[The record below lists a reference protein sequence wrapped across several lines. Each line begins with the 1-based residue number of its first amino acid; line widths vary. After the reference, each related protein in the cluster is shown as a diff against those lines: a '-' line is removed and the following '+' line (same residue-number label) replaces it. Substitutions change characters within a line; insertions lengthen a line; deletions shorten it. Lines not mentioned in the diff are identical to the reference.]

1 MDDGQDDPPLKKR
14 SSLPL
19 SLPPAPRSIH
29 LLLRSTYSQE
39 MESLS
44 DGGTPSPGDTSAA
57 PSIGSPHQM
66 TTTTASSHDEG
77 GTAPLSVAVGSST
90 EEERTLEMIFKTLSA
105 EKQRAALESI
115 SEECLERIAAD
126 PANNHLVY
134 IKDMK
139 TPTDRITIDRIDPL
153 DITKGYKMVAARD
166 FQKGDVIFRNE
177 SLIFPEHMNIVM
189 NVNGARLWLDK
200 LSHTVN
206 VGQGLRQCYTFDTF
220 QNHSCDPNTAMP
232 EALTEEDLLP
242 DSIYELVAIKDI
254 QKGTELTCDYETFD
268 RALDGT
274 VFHCQCGSAN
284 CRGVVHG

>member
-1 MDDGQDDPPLKKR
+1 MDDGQDDPPLKKQR
-14 SSLPL
+14 SLPL

-29 LLLRSTYSQE
+29 LLRSTYYSQE
-39 MESLS
+39 GESLS
-44 DGGTPSPGDTSAA
+44 DAETPSPGDTSAA

-77 GTAPLSVAVGSST
+77 GTAPLSVVGSPT
-90 EEERTLEMIFKTLSA
+90 EEPPLEVIFKTLSA

-126 PANNHLVY
+126 PANNNLVY

-139 TPTDRITIDRIDPL
+139 TPTDSITIDRIDPL

-189 NVNGARLWLDK
+189 NVNGGRLWLDK
-200 LSHTVN
+200 LYHTVN

-232 EALTEEDLLP
+232 EATEGDLLP

-254 QKGTELTCDYETFD
+254 KKGTELTCDYETFD